1 MPSLMGKMVEKKQN
15 HAVFFL
21 SPILY
26 FFSAKPD
33 AREQNTGG
41 HQREAEWHQPG
52 NKRNAQG
59 PFFFISCVIPIG
71 VLVALFWL
79 FEGWRLLL

>member
-1 MPSLMGKMVEKKQN
+1 MGKMVEKKQN

-21 SPILY
+21 SPILC

-41 HQREAEWHQPG
+41 HQREAE
-52 NKRNAQG
+52 
-59 PFFFISCVIPIG
+59 
-71 VLVALFWL
+71 
-79 FEGWRLLL
+79 